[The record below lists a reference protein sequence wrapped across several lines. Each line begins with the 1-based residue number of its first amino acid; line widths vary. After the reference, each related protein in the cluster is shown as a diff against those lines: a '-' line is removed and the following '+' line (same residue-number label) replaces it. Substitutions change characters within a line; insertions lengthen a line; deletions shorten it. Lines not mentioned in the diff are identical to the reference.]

1 MVLWCLYGEPYLAI
15 QTIEYLGA
23 CVCPV
28 ERIIY
33 LLSKPCSFTFEL
45 NRHGFRTNE
54 VELLA
59 SLPFLSY
66 DALWI
71 SYCLEKSSFVLFH
84 RYTKWALPVGL
95 HHQSK
100 VGKFVFWHQKN
111 FSILGSSPPPHLTL
125 TPQLQ
130 VRLLYDLTPS
140 KPVTWKGTRSKG
152 NFREGCDN
160 PRLNSIFEK

>member
-1 MVLWCLYGEPYLAI
+1 MVLWCLYGEPYKQQNIWGLVFAP
-15 QTIEYLGA
+15 QSGWFTY
-23 CVCPV
+23 CPSPV
-28 ERIIY
+28 LLRLSWIDMVLELMKWNCFPSFPIVQCIVNK
-33 LLSKPCSFTFEL
+33 LLS
-45 NRHGFRTNE
+45 G
-54 VELLA
+54 
-59 SLPFLSY
+59 
-66 DALWI
+66 
-71 SYCLEKSSFVLFH
+71 KSSFVLFH
-84 RYTKWALPVGL
+84 RYAKWALPVGL

-152 NFREGCDN
+152 NFREGYDN